1 MVSKKQESVTIFDT
15 LLEANY
21 LPMLKDSKYTSYI
34 SDSNISKMS
43 GWFLRCFFSVL
54 HHYHALIFATL

>member
-1 MVSKKQESVTIFDT
+1 MLDSEVKYESPKVVSKKQESVTIFDT

-34 SDSNISKMS
+34 SGSNISKMS
-43 GWFLRCFFSVL
+43 G
-54 HHYHALIFATL
+54 